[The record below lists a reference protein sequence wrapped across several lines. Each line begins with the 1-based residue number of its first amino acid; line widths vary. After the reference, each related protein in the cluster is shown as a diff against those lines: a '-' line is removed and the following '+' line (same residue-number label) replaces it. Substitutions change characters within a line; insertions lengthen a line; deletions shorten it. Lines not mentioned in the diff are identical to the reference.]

1 MFSVQCVTM
10 LEVGVDRQV
19 EVCLDR
25 QVEVC
30 LDRQAIPTI
39 IVLDEMEQMR

>member
-1 MFSVQCVTM
+1 VFSVQCVTM
-10 LEVGVDRQV
+10 VEVGV
-19 EVCLDR
+19 DR

>member
-1 MFSVQCVTM
+1 MV
-10 LEVGVDRQV
+10 EVGVDRQV